1 MGGTTLEHNNR
12 NQNKQSQILK
22 NVTSDGID
30 VEYSAELA
38 DQNDIEAQERAN
50 AADQRAKR
58 NN

>member
-1 MGGTTLEHNNR
+1 MEQNNR
-12 NQNKQSQILK
+12 VQNKQSQILK

-38 DQNDIEAQERAN
+38 DQNDIQAQERAN